1 MDIRKLG
8 AAIEVVQ
15 AIVSPEQALLSQ
27 LAQAVV
33 SKAKDEG
40 IAQISEGVF
49 LSTAE
54 NAIAEQALW
63 GEEDEQKERDFSQSP
78 YWLMTDSGAE
88 PVAVSGPEDEEL
100 LDALDVGSV
109 GAERDDDLACAE
121 EVVAARKARYARGM

>member
-1 MDIRKLG
+1 MTIRKLG
-8 AAIEVVQ
+8 AAVEVVQ

-78 YWLMTDSGAE
+78 YWLMTDSGAQ

-100 LDALDVGSV
+100 LGLLDVDSLV
-109 GAERDDDLACAE
+109 CQRDDDLATPE
-121 EVVAARKARYARGM
+121 EVVAARQARYRRGM